1 MLHVIDTI
9 NEKVGSYTGFLLVA
23 MIFMMTYEVV
33 SRRLF
38 NSPTSWAWSLS
49 TQLECIIVALAGGY
63 CLLHHAHVRMDAVYS
78 RLSERNRAIIDVTT
92 FVLVLLVLGVML
104 WRTLEMGILS
114 VSLWEHDVRGFRP
127 YIWHLKL
134 IIIPGGVLLFL
145 LQELAEFTRSLRFL
159 RRKRHQ

>member
-9 NEKVGSYTGFLLVA
+9 NEKVGYYASFLLIVMTF
-23 MIFMMTYEVV
+23 MITYEVV
-33 SRRLF
+33 ARRLF

-49 TQLECIIVALAGGY
+49 TQLECIIAALAGGY

-78 RLSERNRAIIDVTT
+78 RISERSRAMIDITT
-92 FVLVLLVLGVML
+92 FVFVLLVLGVML
-104 WRTLEMGILS
+104 WRALEMGILS

-134 IIIPGGVLLFL
+134 IIIPGGILLFL
-145 LQELAEFTRSLRFL
+145 LQELAEFTRGLRFL
-159 RRKRHQ
+159 LRKGHQ